1 MSNTPSLKAREV
13 LEILFRAGFE
23 KIRTSGSHIRL
34 AKGKLRV
41 TVPYH
46 SKGTI
51 PIGTLKSIIRQAGMT
66 VPKFLSNREKK

>member
-1 MSNTPSLKAREV
+1 MSNIPSLKAREV

-34 AKGKLRV
+34 AKGNLRV
-41 TVPYH
+41 TVAWH

-51 PIGTLKSIIRQAGMT
+51 PKGTLRSIIKQAG
-66 VPKFLSNREKK
+66 LSENEFRKLL